1 MNDKDAAAQVNDALD
16 KTKNELKLDYTLQDP
31 GARNELVKKII
42 EQTPPQRLTP
52 KYLQLLAD
60 YLVFAMDKEERK
72 KKNII
77 TDNRMVTVNKRET
90 SFEGLVEKFQNGED
104 GIYNIITN
112 DKNIIFTP
120 KISITE
126 EDIQTIPGMKQL
138 RDAIAQIE
146 AQEKV
151 ATGKRRFLLK
161 KQLIEMRKD
170 QYVLKSTFK
179 APIYCLNAT
188 KSFNHIA
195 LEEKISVNEDGSL
208 KIEGNF
214 SLLNPDH
221 VSAVLCNYSRI
232 KQDCWGQFSS
242 DAYYMIQDLENL
254 VDETLEKDFPLYYDL
269 LIYKID
275 GKTNEEIQSLLERD
289 YGVRH
294 SVEYISSL
302 WRNKIPKMI
311 AEQARKDW
319 LIWHYTFEEKGQWKK
334 CSRCGQIK
342 LAHNMFFSKN
352 NTSKDGFY
360 SICKDCR
367 NAKTKECLLENKR
380 KENNICKDKFQ
391 MIWINATV
399 KSRTNG

>member
-52 KYLQLLAD
+52 KYLQLLAN
-60 YLVFAMDKEERK
+60 YLVFAMDKEER

-138 RDAIAQIE
+138 RNAIAQIE

-161 KQLIEMRKD
+161 KQLIEMRKE
-170 QYVLKSTFK
+170 QYVLKNTFK
-179 APIYCLNAT
+179 PPIYCLNAT

-275 GKTNEEIQSLLERD
+275 GKTNEEIQSLLELD

-367 NAKTKECLLENKR
+367 NAKTKAKR
-380 KENNICKDKFQ
+380 MLTRKQAQGE
-391 MIWINATV
+391 
-399 KSRTNG
+399 

>member
-188 KSFNHIA
+188 KSFNHVA

-232 KQDCWGQFSS
+232 KQECWGQFSS
-242 DAYYMIQDLENL
+242 DAYYMIQDLEKL

-367 NAKTKECLLENKR
+367 NAKTKAKR
-380 KENNICKDKFQ
+380 MLTRKQAQGE
-391 MIWINATV
+391 
-399 KSRTNG
+399 

>member
-31 GARNELVKKII
+31 SARNELVKKII

-188 KSFNHIA
+188 KSFNHVA

-214 SLLNPDH
+214 SLLNPDY

-242 DAYYMIQDLENL
+242 DAYYMIQDLEKL

-367 NAKTKECLLENKR
+367 NAKTKAKR
-380 KENNICKDKFQ
+380 MLTRKQAQGE
-391 MIWINATV
+391 
-399 KSRTNG
+399 

>member
-52 KYLQLLAD
+52 KYLQLLSD

-170 QYVLKSTFK
+170 QYVLKNMFK
-179 APIYCLNAT
+179 PPIYCLNVT

-232 KQDCWGQFSS
+232 KQDCWGRFSS
-242 DAYYMIQDLENL
+242 DSYYMIQDLENL

-294 SVEYISSL
+294 SIEYISSL

-367 NAKTKECLLENKR
+367 NAKTKAKR
-380 KENNICKDKFQ
+380 MLTRKQAQGE
-391 MIWINATV
+391 
-399 KSRTNG
+399 

>member
-1 MNDKDAAAQVNDALD
+1 MNDKDAAAQVNDTLD

-254 VDETLEKDFPLYYDL
+254 VDKTLEKDFPLYYDL

-367 NAKTKECLLENKR
+367 NAKTKAKR
-380 KENNICKDKFQ
+380 MLTRKQAQGE
-391 MIWINATV
+391 
-399 KSRTNG
+399 

>member
-60 YLVFAMDKEERK
+60 YIVFAMDKEERK

-90 SFEGLVEKFQNGED
+90 SFEGLVEKFQNDED

-146 AQEKV
+146 AQEKM

-188 KSFNHIA
+188 KSFNHIT
-195 LEEKISVNEDGSL
+195 LDEKISVNEDGSL

-367 NAKTKECLLENKR
+367 NAKTKAKR
-380 KENNICKDKFQ
+380 MLTRKQAQGE
-391 MIWINATV
+391 
-399 KSRTNG
+399 

>member
-52 KYLQLLAD
+52 KYLQLLSD

-232 KQDCWGQFSS
+232 KQDCWGQFSK

-367 NAKTKECLLENKR
+367 NAKTKAKR
-380 KENNICKDKFQ
+380 MLTRKQAQGE
-391 MIWINATV
+391 
-399 KSRTNG
+399 

>member
-1 MNDKDAAAQVNDALD
+1 MNDKDAAAQANDALD

-31 GARNELVKKII
+31 GARNELVEKII

-254 VDETLEKDFPLYYDL
+254 VDKTLEKDFPLYYDL

-367 NAKTKECLLENKR
+367 NAKTKAKR
-380 KENNICKDKFQ
+380 MLTRKQAQGE
-391 MIWINATV
+391 
-399 KSRTNG
+399 

>member
-52 KYLQLLAD
+52 KYLQLLSD

-170 QYVLKSTFK
+170 QYVLKNMFK
-179 APIYCLNAT
+179 PPIYCLNVT

-367 NAKTKECLLENKR
+367 NAKTKAKR
-380 KENNICKDKFQ
+380 MLTRKQAQGE
-391 MIWINATV
+391 
-399 KSRTNG
+399 

>member
-52 KYLQLLAD
+52 KYLQLLAN

-138 RDAIAQIE
+138 RNAIAQIE

-161 KQLIEMRKD
+161 KQLIEMRKE
-170 QYVLKSTFK
+170 QYVLKNMFK
-179 APIYCLNAT
+179 PPIYCLNAT

-367 NAKTKECLLENKR
+367 NAKTKAKR
-380 KENNICKDKFQ
+380 MLTRKQAQGE
-391 MIWINATV
+391 
-399 KSRTNG
+399 

>member
-52 KYLQLLAD
+52 KYLQLLAN

-161 KQLIEMRKD
+161 KQLIEMRKE
-170 QYVLKSTFK
+170 QYVLKNTFK
-179 APIYCLNAT
+179 APIHCLNAT
-188 KSFNHIA
+188 KSFNHIT

-367 NAKTKECLLENKR
+367 NAKTKAKR
-380 KENNICKDKFQ
+380 MLTRKQAQGE
-391 MIWINATV
+391 
-399 KSRTNG
+399 

>member
-31 GARNELVKKII
+31 GTRNELVKKII

-52 KYLQLLAD
+52 KYLQLLSD

-161 KQLIEMRKD
+161 KQLIEMRKE
-170 QYVLKSTFK
+170 QYVLKNTFK
-179 APIYCLNAT
+179 PPIYCLNAT

-311 AEQARKDW
+311 AEQARRDW

-367 NAKTKECLLENKR
+367 NAKTKAKR
-380 KENNICKDKFQ
+380 MLTRKQAQGE
-391 MIWINATV
+391 
-399 KSRTNG
+399 

>member
-319 LIWHYTFEEKGQWKK
+319 LIWYYTFEEKGQWKK

-367 NAKTKECLLENKR
+367 NAKTKAKR
-380 KENNICKDKFQ
+380 MLTRKQAQGE
-391 MIWINATV
+391 
-399 KSRTNG
+399 

>member
-367 NAKTKECLLENKR
+367 NAKTKAKR
-380 KENNICKDKFQ
+380 MLTRKHAQGE
-391 MIWINATV
+391 
-399 KSRTNG
+399 

>member
-60 YLVFAMDKEERK
+60 YIVFAMDKEERK

-90 SFEGLVEKFQNGED
+90 SFEGLVEKFQNDED

-188 KSFNHIA
+188 RSFNHIA
-195 LEEKISVNEDGSL
+195 LEEKISINEDGSL

-367 NAKTKECLLENKR
+367 NAKTKAKR
-380 KENNICKDKFQ
+380 MLTRKQAQGE
-391 MIWINATV
+391 
-399 KSRTNG
+399 